1 MLPGCLQWQ
10 LQKQVMAASLARGAP
25 SARDYR
31 YIGDS
36 GKRQTSGGSTH
47 WNMAAQLPPASSTSP
62 SIPLAPRVLCTM
74 QRVTAVMVTL
84 NFTPSLS
91 LLCTSK
97 ELRKKPKQELSQST
111 QTLS

>member
-47 WNMAAQLPPASSTSP
+47 WNMTAQLPPASSTSL
-62 SIPLAPRVLCTM
+62 SIPLAPRVLWTM
-74 QRVTAVMVTL
+74 QSNCGHGHAELYTL
-84 NFTPSLS
+84 PVSS
-91 LLCTSK
+91 VHK
-97 ELRKKPKQELSQST
+97 
-111 QTLS
+111 